1 MKRPVKFFLAI
12 IVVVL
17 SGVAIVLITSPITPE
32 VEPQLENNQMIAA
45 LNQNSPGANT
55 EIRLPAPRL
64 SSNVSIEE
72 ALQGRR
78 SIRQYANK
86 PLTLQEVSQLLWS
99 AQGITNERGFRT
111 APSAGA
117 TFPLEIYLMV
127 NNVMGLQRGI
137 YHYIPATNRL
147 RLLHSKDVARDL
159 TRASL
164 GQAMVHEAGA
174 VIIFGAVYERTTQ
187 RYGER
192 GIRYVYNEI
201 GHASQNV
208 HLQAVSLDL
217 GTVVIG
223 AFRDEEVEQILNLD
237 PEVRVLYLM
246 PVGKLN

>member
-1 MKRPVKFFLAI
+1 MMASLD
-12 IVVVL
+12 
-17 SGVAIVLITSPITPE
+17 
-32 VEPQLENNQMIAA
+32 
-45 LNQNSPGANT
+45 QNSAGTNT

-86 PLTLQEVSQLLWS
+86 PLTLQDVSQLLWS
-99 AQGITNERGFRT
+99 VQGITNERGFRT

-117 TFPLEIYLMV
+117 TFPLEIYLMA
-127 NNVMGLQRGI
+127 NNVTGLSEGI
-137 YHYIPATNRL
+137 YHYMPANNRL
-147 RLLHSKDVARDL
+147 RLVHSKDVARDL

-164 GQAMVHEAGA
+164 GQSMVHEAGA
-174 VIIFGAVYERTTQ
+174 VIIFGAVFERTTQ

-192 GIRYVYNEI
+192 GNRYVYNEI
-201 GHASQNV
+201 GHASQNA
-208 HLQAVSLDL
+208 HLQAVALNL

-223 AFRDEEVEQILNLD
+223 AFRDQEVEQILNLE
-237 PEVRVLYLM
+237 PNVRVLYLM